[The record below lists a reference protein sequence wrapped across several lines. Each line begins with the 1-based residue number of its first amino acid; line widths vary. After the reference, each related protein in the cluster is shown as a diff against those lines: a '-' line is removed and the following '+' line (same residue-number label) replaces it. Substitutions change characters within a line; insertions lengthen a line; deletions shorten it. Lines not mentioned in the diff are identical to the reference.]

1 MVAGAETGE
10 GFLMPNTTPSDHTL
24 SGRLLAALW
33 TLRLLAASEGS
44 PPEPE
49 DFLSKEVPSLLLG
62 KELPHLAVHLV
73 RARSRGGEHWKAAVA
88 VYREIPDLLPSA
100 RLPHTTMRPGEQAAF
115 SAGYAERLAHDR
127 KEFGELLG

>member
-1 MVAGAETGE
+1 MADA
-10 GFLMPNTTPSDHTL
+10 TPSDHTL

-33 TLRLLAASEGS
+33 TLRLLATSKGS

-49 DFLSKEVPSLLLG
+49 EFLSKEVPEHLLDE
-62 KELPHLAVHLV
+62 ELSRLAAHLV
-73 RARSRGGEHWKAAVA
+73 RARSRGGEHWKAAVT
-88 VYREIPDLLPSA
+88 VYRELPDLLPPS
-100 RLPHTTMRPGEQAAF
+100 RLPRDTMSPGEQAAF